1 MKKMNITMEMLIDA
15 YAEMNHLTTAQVKDE
30 IKHGWI
36 DGNMLF
42 EDWLKYE
49 GIFGYSARIINIFDA
64 CEKAGLKIIDN
75 R

>member
-1 MKKMNITMEMLIDA
+1 MNITMEMLIDA

-36 DGNMLF
+36 DGNTLF

-64 CEKAGLKIIDN
+64 CEEAGIKITN
-75 R
+75 RK